1 VRLRCLSSDPALPGN
16 WRLTPGRSPI
26 AGLLQGGAGGFQ
38 GVPRFTMG
46 LECCD
51 TDEDIE
57 TYLIFSLQW
66 RCVSLNLGMCFIEEI
81 LIFILSE

>member
-1 VRLRCLSSDPALPGN
+1 MRLRCLSSDPALPGN
-16 WRLTPGRSPI
+16 WRLAPGRSPI

-66 RCVSLNLGMCFIEEI
+66 RCVSLKLGMCFIEET